1 MDQLRV
7 QLHKFETKDQCE
19 KGGQLRDRQLNL
31 ARMQLNWYLKSK
43 LLLRTSL
50 NKSQIEDWV
59 GCWHVFGTISFKWN
73 GDVSSTVSKKKY
85 PKGVVLNDIVGLL
98 LPLDTRSRGRRR
110 FPSPAFLF
118 PLSLKQLKKMPT
130 KPTHLLATWW
140 KNRGDVP
147 LGRLHSGRPGHPT
160 PEPRLDRGSRAISSP
175 VFLPINTRERESRR
189 GSKRKEQNRRGKELK
204 TKRKKKRITEEEK
217 KKKQRSRWEKKK
229 DRHLEPPPFRHQH
242 HRQRQQPLQVSF
254 PLLFNLLLLLLR
266 FLLHCSRCMWTV
278 EWPTAV
284 GPAQMVGPGPDQLK
298 KNLFLKNCNF
308 SVYFSTKFCLILVCI
323 FIP

>member
-217 KKKQRSRWEKKK
+217 KKKNREADERRRRTATWSH
-229 DRHLEPPPFRHQH
+229 RHFATSITANDSSHYKSASPSSST
-242 HRQRQQPLQVSF
+242 SF
-254 PLLFNLLLLLLR
+254 FFFCVFFSTVHVVCEQWSGPLL
-266 FLLHCSRCMWTV
+266 S
-278 EWPTAV
+278 
-284 GPAQMVGPGPDQLK
+284 AQPKWLG
-298 KNLFLKNCNF
+298 
-308 SVYFSTKFCLILVCI
+308 LVRTN
-323 FIP
+323 

>member
-1 MDQLRV
+1 MFLAPF
-7 QLHKFETKDQCE
+7 LLNETATFHPLFQ
-19 KGGQLRDRQLNL
+19 
-31 ARMQLNWYLKSK
+31 
-43 LLLRTSL
+43 
-50 NKSQIEDWV
+50 
-59 GCWHVFGTISFKWN
+59 
-73 GDVSSTVSKKKY
+73 KKKN

-217 KKKQRSRWEKKK
+217 KKKTEKQMREEEGPPPGATAISPPASPPTTAATTSQLPPPLQPPSSSSAFSSPLFTLHVNSGVAHCCRPSPNGWAWSGPIKKK
-229 DRHLEPPPFRHQH
+229 
-242 HRQRQQPLQVSF
+242 SF
-254 PLLFNLLLLLLR
+254 FEKL
-266 FLLHCSRCMWTV
+266 
-278 EWPTAV
+278 
-284 GPAQMVGPGPDQLK
+284 
-298 KNLFLKNCNF
+298 
-308 SVYFSTKFCLILVCI
+308 
-323 FIP
+323 